1 MNKELAL
8 RLLKY
13 KRLLHQLKSL
23 GFVKVFS
30 NNLGDAIGVSPAL
43 VRKDFSL
50 LSLSG
55 NKRGGYHIDTLVER
69 LNEVLGKNEKQ
80 DVVLVGCGKIGTAL
94 MQYREFERQGIRIV
108 AGFDKDP
115 QNVENSTKTPVFTDR
130 QLEEYVAKHDIRIA
144 IIAVPEESAADV
156 AERLQHEGIKGILNF
171 APVELKSTDH
181 CIINNVN
188 IGLELENL
196 FFLVKYAQEQPTGIA
211 PE

>member
-1 MNKELAL
+1 MNKELVL

-13 KRLLHQLKSL
+13 KRLLQQLKSL

-43 VRKDFSL
+43 VRKDFSV

-115 QNVENSTKTPVFTDR
+115 QHVQNPTKTPVFTDR

-144 IIAVPEESAADV
+144 VVAVPEESAADV
-156 AERLQHEGIKGILNF
+156 AERLQHAGIKGILNF
-171 APVELKSTDH
+171 APVELKSTEQ

-196 FFLVKYAQEQPTGIA
+196 FFMVKYAQEQPAGVT

>member
-1 MNKELAL
+1 MNKELVL

-13 KRLLHQLKSL
+13 KRLLQQLKSL
-23 GFVKVFS
+23 GFIKVFS

-43 VRKDFSL
+43 VRKDFSV

-108 AGFDKDP
+108 AGFDRDP
-115 QNVENSTKTPVFTDR
+115 QNVENPTKTPVFTDR

-144 IIAVPEESAADV
+144 VVAVPEESAADV
-156 AERLQHEGIKGILNF
+156 AERLQQAGLKGILNF
-171 APVELKSTDH
+171 APVELKSSDQ

-196 FFLVKYAQEQPTGIA
+196 FFMVKYAQEQPAAVA